1 MAFDMCHWGDRLMRT
16 LKSTSA
22 ALISLSLLSAN
33 AAQAAAPCTTPNEWV
48 ALRSAAVQQELMVA
62 GLTCQAIDS
71 YNRFVIAYRAELQAS
86 DADLKVYF
94 IKRNGMRGEA
104 AYDTFKTKLANL
116 SSLSEI
122 SNVSGFCAAS
132 RAAFNQVGRQNLDS
146 FVAGQRLLIAL
157 PEQQLCAADPA
168 MPVMASMESMP
179 APSTRLAA
187 VEPSPKN
194 PPASFYGAPAQRPR
208 TVPPAAAYQP
218 PPDADDGDEDYGDA
232 VPIPPTYQAPQPPA
246 VIQAQ
251 RGQAYGGPRVWV
263 PPPYPRWADRA
274 PNYYGR

>member
-1 MAFDMCHWGDRLMRT
+1 MRI

-33 AAQAAAPCTTPNEWV
+33 AAQAAAPCTTPNEWA

-62 GLTCQAIDS
+62 GLTCHAIDS
-71 YNRFVIAYRAELQAS
+71 YNRFVIGYRAELQAS
-86 DADLKVYF
+86 DADLKAYF

-122 SNVSGFCAAS
+122 SNVSGFCAAT
-132 RAAFNQVGRQNLDS
+132 RAAFNQVGRQNLDG
-146 FVAGQRLLIAL
+146 FVAGQRLLIEL

-168 MPVMASMESMP
+168 MPVMASMEPMP
-179 APSTRLAA
+179 ASSTRMAA
-187 VEPSPKN
+187 VEPPARKN
-194 PPASFYGAPAQRPR
+194 PPASPYGTPTQRPTTR
-208 TVPPAAAYQP
+208 TAPAAAYQQ
-218 PPDADDGDEDYGDA
+218 PPDANDGDEDEDYGDA
-232 VPIPPTYQAPQPPA
+232 VPIPPAYQAPQPPG

-251 RGQAYGGPRVWV
+251 RGQAYGGPRVWA